1 MRHKVALDD
10 RFLEHCEGVL
20 QLGKDVS
27 NHCLVLVSLSLSLLS
42 PIKT

>member
-10 RFLEHCEGVL
+10 RFLEHREGVL
-20 QLGKDVS
+20 KLGKDVS
-27 NHCLVLVSLSLSLLS
+27 NHCLVSLSLSLLS